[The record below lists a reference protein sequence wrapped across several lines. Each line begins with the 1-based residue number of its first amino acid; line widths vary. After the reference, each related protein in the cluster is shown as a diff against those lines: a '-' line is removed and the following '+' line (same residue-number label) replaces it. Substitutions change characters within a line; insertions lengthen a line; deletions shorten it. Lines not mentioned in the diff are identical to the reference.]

1 MSNPAEEYTI
11 PVEVTVQTDTHAVEV
26 TPSSDTEQVPV
37 TAAGQIVRS
46 IYPDYDGA
54 TEVTPG
60 YIEQVLPTGK
70 TVVHED
76 ITIAALAPT
85 MVDVAD
91 TTATALEV
99 KAGKLFHGADGE
111 LVQGSYVYSMIG
123 DDAEFVQRV
132 YDSGYIALKDT
143 SFNGW
148 TPSTTAKTIKS
159 SVTAGTFVADMVN
172 YEYAIRWR
180 CEFNAVYADGTT
192 KLGAPEREVAEL
204 WQTLCRRPGSL
215 IQIETG
221 SFAGNACITYVSAP
235 LHVYYNTNGARS
247 YTYSVSYGVYP
258 AVAAATFS
266 SSSAAE
272 PTVTIKTPT
281 YNARCSSTYFTTTMA
296 GAIDQDKSKFRI
308 VGELYRTK
316 IVGTLRQAYRNMLD
330 LYNNG
335 LR

>member
-1 MSNPAEEYTI
+1 MTAEEFII

-26 TPSSDTEQVPV
+26 TPSSNEEQVSV

-46 IYPDYDGA
+46 LYPDYGGA
-54 TEVTPG
+54 TEVTPDYG
-60 YIEQVLPTGK
+60 EHVDS
-70 TVVHED
+70 D
-76 ITIAALAPT
+76 ITVHALAPT

-99 KAGKLFHGADGE
+99 KAGRTFHAADGQ
-111 LVQGSYVYSMIG
+111 LAQGSYVYSMIG

-132 YDSGYIALKDT
+132 YDSGEIKLKDT

-148 TPSTTAKTIKS
+148 TPSTTAKTIKAS
-159 SVTAGTFVADMVN
+159 ATAGTFVADMAN
-172 YEYAIRWR
+172 YEYVLRWR
-180 CEFNAVYADGTT
+180 CEFDAVYADGTN

-215 IQIETG
+215 IQLETDAFV
-221 SFAGNACITYVSAP
+221 SNACITYVSAP
-235 LHVYYNTNGARS
+235 LNVYYNTSGVRT

-266 SSSAAE
+266 SSSAAD
-272 PTVTIKTPT
+272 PTVTIKTPS
-281 YNARCSSTYFTTTMA
+281 YSARCNATYFTTAMA
-296 GAIDQDKSKFRI
+296 AAIDQDKSKFRI
-308 VGELYRTK
+308 VGELYRTP
-316 IVGTLRQAYRNMLD
+316 INGVMRQAYRKMTE